1 MDTQTNKKLL
11 VFIKKLGNFIYSKP
25 FLKNLGSFIYSKLFL
40 KHFGFAILMVIV
52 LLFGT
57 FFSLNLITHHGEG
70 LSVPDFTGLDI
81 KQVAKEADKKNLKF
95 KIIDSV
101 FNAPGK
107 KGTVIA
113 QTPPANF
120 KVKEGRTILLTVKTF
135 NPQRIPMPDF
145 TGVSLIQAKAD
156 IETYGLKI
164 GKLKYIPDIATNNV
178 LEQMFRGKPITPG
191 TFIEK
196 NSIIDLVLGLG
207 KSNKITIV
215 PDLKGLTF
223 DVATQNT
230 ADHSLNIGI
239 LIYDQTVESSQ
250 DSTNAII
257 WKQSPEKNTQI
268 TIGSPIDIWLTLDM
282 NKVDAGRDSEY

>member
-1 MDTQTNKKLL
+1 MDTQTNKKLP
-11 VFIKKLGNFIYSKP
+11 IY
-25 FLKNLGSFIYSKLFL
+25 FKNLGSFIFSKLFL
-40 KHFGFAILMVIV
+40 KNLGLAILLVII
-52 LLFGT
+52 LLFGS
-57 FFSLNLITHHGEG
+57 FYSLNLITHHGEG
-70 LSVPDFTGLDI
+70 LSVPDFTGMSI
-81 KQVAKEADKKNLKF
+81 KQVAKEVGKKNLKF
-95 KIIDSV
+95 GIIDCV

-107 KGTVIA
+107 RGTVIA

-178 LEQMFRGKPITPG
+178 LEQMYRGKPISPG
-191 TFIEK
+191 TLIEK

-223 DVATQNT
+223 NDATQNT

-250 DSTNAII
+250 DSINAII
-257 WKQSPEKNTQI
+257 WKQSPGKNTQI

-282 NKVDAGRDSEY
+282 NKVDARKDFN

>member
-1 MDTQTNKKLL
+1 MT
-11 VFIKKLGNFIYSKP
+11 
-25 FLKNLGSFIYSKLFL
+25 
-40 KHFGFAILMVIV
+40 
-52 LLFGT
+52 
-57 FFSLNLITHHGEG
+57 
-70 LSVPDFTGLDI
+70 I
-81 KQVAKEADKKNLKF
+81 KQVTKEAKNKNLRF
-95 KIIDSV
+95 NVIDSV

-107 KGTVIA
+107 KGTVFS
-113 QTPPANF
+113 QNPPANF

-178 LEQMFRGKPITPG
+178 LEQMYRGKPISPG
-191 TFIEK
+191 TLIEK

-215 PDLKGLTF
+215 PDLNGLTF
-223 DVATQNT
+223 NDATQNT

-239 LIYDQTVESSQ
+239 LIYDHTIESSQ
-250 DSTNAII
+250 DTTNAII
-257 WKQSPEKNTQI
+257 WKQSPGKNTQI

-282 NKVDAGRDSEY
+282 NKVDAGTDSN

>member
-1 MDTQTNKKLL
+1 MDTQTNKKLP
-11 VFIKKLGNFIYSKP
+11 VYIKNFGRFIFSKP
-25 FLKNLGSFIYSKLFL
+25 FLKNLI
-40 KHFGFAILMVIV
+40 FAILLVII
-52 LLFGT
+52 LLFGS
-57 FFSLNLITHHGEG
+57 FYSLNLITHHGEG
-70 LSVPDFTGLDI
+70 LSVPDFTGMTI
-81 KQVAKEADKKNLKF
+81 KQVTKEAKNKNLRF
-95 KIIDSV
+95 NVIDSV

-107 KGTVIA
+107 KGTVFS
-113 QTPPANF
+113 QNPPANF

-178 LEQMFRGKPITPG
+178 LEQMYRGKPISPG
-191 TFIEK
+191 TLIEK

-215 PDLKGLTF
+215 PDLNGLTF
-223 DVATQNT
+223 NDATQNT

-239 LIYDQTVESSQ
+239 LIYDHTIESSQ
-250 DSTNAII
+250 DTTNAII
-257 WKQSPEKNTQI
+257 WKQSPGKNTQI

-282 NKVDAGRDSEY
+282 NKVDAGTDSN

>member
-1 MDTQTNKKLL
+1 MDTQINKKLP
-11 VFIKKLGNFIYSKP
+11 VYIKNFGNFI
-25 FLKNLGSFIYSKLFL
+25 FSKLFL
-40 KHFGFAILMVIV
+40 KNLIFAILLVIIF
-52 LLFGT
+52 LFGS
-57 FFSLNLITHHGEG
+57 FYSLNLITHHGEG
-70 LSVPDFTGLDI
+70 LSVPDFTGMSI
-81 KQVAKEADKKNLKF
+81 KQVAKEAEKKNLKF
-95 KIIDSV
+95 GIIDCV

-107 KGTVIA
+107 RGTVIA
-113 QTPPANF
+113 QIPPASF

-178 LEQMFRGKPITPG
+178 LEQMYKGKPISPG
-191 TFIEK
+191 TLIEK

-215 PDLKGLTF
+215 PDLRGLTYS
-223 DVATQNT
+223 DATQNT

-239 LIYDQTVESSQ
+239 LIYDQTIESSQ

-257 WKQSPEKNTQI
+257 WKQSPGKNTQI

-282 NKVDAGRDSEY
+282 NKVDAGRNSN

>member
-1 MDTQTNKKLL
+1 MDTQTNKKLP
-11 VFIKKLGNFIYSKP
+11 VYIKNFGRFIFSKP
-25 FLKNLGSFIYSKLFL
+25 FLKNLI
-40 KHFGFAILMVIV
+40 FAILLVII
-52 LLFGT
+52 LLFGS
-57 FFSLNLITHHGEG
+57 FYSLNLITHHGEG
-70 LSVPDFTGLDI
+70 LSVPDFTGMTI
-81 KQVAKEADKKNLKF
+81 KQVTKEAKNKNLRF
-95 KIIDSV
+95 NVIDSV

-107 KGTVIA
+107 KGTVFS
-113 QTPPANF
+113 QNPPANF

-178 LEQMFRGKPITPG
+178 LEQMYRGKPISPG
-191 TFIEK
+191 TLIEK

-207 KSNKITIV
+207 KSNKIMIV
-215 PDLKGLTF
+215 PDLNGLTF
-223 DVATQNT
+223 NDATQNT

-239 LIYDQTVESSQ
+239 LIYDHTIESSQ
-250 DSTNAII
+250 DTTNAII
-257 WKQSPEKNTQI
+257 WKQSPGKNTQI

-282 NKVDAGRDSEY
+282 NKVDAGTDSN